1 MTMKRYQARDM
12 RTALRQIRE
21 EQGPNAVIVST
32 QAIDG
37 GVEVC
42 AAGDSDTSISR
53 DWKRSR
59 TIQVP
64 ASEPAPVV
72 PPVLPVA
79 VPAVQQVVAQ
89 LVPAPSAEQHAA
101 MGDELRSL
109 RRLLEQQLA
118 ALADND
124 FTRREPQRARLLG
137 ELVQLGLSRD
147 LARSLLQ
154 ELPPEA
160 ACEPGATL
168 HHELLARKLRVATLP
183 TQHGG
188 MVVLIGPPGAG
199 KSTTLAKLAVREV
212 LMHGADSLA
221 LITTD
226 TARLGSAEQLRSL
239 GRLLG
244 VATHAVVDAEELLLV
259 TAALSRKRLVLI
271 DTAGV
276 PARSSEA
283 LAELRTLLTAAP
295 GANSLLVLPA
305 SAQDAVLTDCLGAL
319 RTLLPHSA
327 VLTRLDEVRSL
338 GGALGALISA
348 QLPLAAICDGTRIP
362 EDLKP
367 ARATELVARAV
378 ALVHQ
383 AGDIVDRDA
392 RHVA

>member
-1 MTMKRYQARDM
+1 
-12 RTALRQIRE
+12 
-21 EQGPNAVIVST
+21 
-32 QAIDG
+32 
-37 GVEVC
+37 
-42 AAGDSDTSISR
+42 
-53 DWKRSR
+53 
-59 TIQVP
+59 
-64 ASEPAPVV
+64 
-72 PPVLPVA
+72 
-79 VPAVQQVVAQ
+79 
-89 LVPAPSAEQHAA
+89 

-154 ELPPEA
+154 ELPAEA
-160 ACEPGATL
+160 ACEAGAAL

-183 TQHGG
+183 TQAGG

-276 PARSSEA
+276 PARSAEA
-283 LAELRTLLTAAP
+283 LSELRALLTAAP

-305 SAQDAVLTDCLGAL
+305 SAQDAVLADCLNGL

-338 GGALGALISA
+338 GGALGALIAA

-367 ARATELVARAV
+367 ARAAELVARAV

-383 AGDIVDRDA
+383 AGEIVDRDA